1 MLNLPFIL
9 CMYMCFSVSVYLPL
23 DLQMLWRLEEGVG
36 SFGAGVTGT
45 FQLF

>member
-1 MLNLPFIL
+1 MLNLPLIL
-9 CMYMCFSVSVYLPL
+9 CMGMCFSVSASLSL

-36 SFGAGVTGT
+36 FFGAGVTGT